1 MTAGEKIK
9 TFRNIRGISK
19 NMLGELAGI
28 DGTTIRKY
36 EFGSRPALFSP
47 SDTTKKIDTFP
58 ELCVSTFS
66 ENIIQKFSSLSDT
79 KKIAELY
86 TANGVI
92 LVYKIRYKDTDIAFY
107 LSRVG
112 APACVVGFEEIV
124 AMGAKKFVLF
134 GSCGV
139 LNDDSVKDKLI
150 IPISA
155 VRDEGT
161 SYHYIAS
168 SPEIE
173 ADPHSVKILESV
185 LSNCGYPYIKGK
197 TWTSD
202 AIYRETLP
210 LIQERK
216 QEGCIAVEMEYA
228 SMLAVAKYRHIP
240 FIQFLYGA
248 DDLSS
253 EIWDIR
259 DLASYGL
266 TNAEKYMVLAFECGL
281 AL

>member
-1 MTAGEKIK
+1 MEYSPKFLTVFQKKE
-9 TFRNIRGISK
+9 IS
-19 NMLGELAGI
+19 E
-28 DGTTIRKY
+28 
-36 EFGSRPALFSP
+36 PALFSP
-47 SDTTKKIDTFP
+47 SDTTKKIDDFP
-58 ELCVSTFS
+58 EICVSTFS
-66 ENIIQKFSSLSDT
+66 ENIIQKFSSLDSA

-86 TANGVI
+86 TANGS
-92 LVYKIRYKDTDIAFY
+92 LPVYKYRYKNIDIAFY

-112 APACVVGFEEIV
+112 APACVSGFEEVV

-139 LNDDSVKDKLI
+139 LDDNKVKDRII
-150 IPISA
+150 IPVAA

-161 SYHYIAS
+161 SYHYIAP

-173 ADPHSVKILESV
+173 AEPRSIQVLESV
-185 LSNCGYPYIKGK
+185 LSRCGYPYVKGK

-210 LIQERK
+210 LIQERR
-216 QEGCIAVEMEYA
+216 QQGCLVAEMECA
-228 SMLAVAKYRHIP
+228 SMLAAAKYRKIP

-248 DDLSS
+248 DNLSS
-253 EIWDIR
+253 DTWEIR

-281 AL
+281 SM

>member
-1 MTAGEKIK
+1 MNTIFQR
-9 TFRNIRGISK
+9 TNIS
-19 NMLGELAGI
+19 E
-28 DGTTIRKY
+28 
-36 EFGSRPALFSP
+36 PALFSP
-47 SDTTKKIDTFP
+47 CDTTKQIDNFP
-58 ELCVSTFS
+58 EICVSTFS
-66 ENIIQKFSSLSDT
+66 ENIIQKFSSLNT
-79 KKIAELY
+79 TQKIAELY

-92 LVYKIRYKDTDIAFY
+92 PVYKIRYKDTDIAFY

-139 LNDDSVKDKLI
+139 LDDDNVKNKLI

-155 VRDEGT
+155 IRDEGT
-161 SYHYIAS
+161 SYHYIAP

-173 ADPHSVKILESV
+173 ADPHSVKILENV

-216 QEGCIAVEMEYA
+216 QEGCIAVEMECA
-228 SMLAVAKYRHIP
+228 SMLAVAKYRHI
-240 FIQFLYGA
+240 LLSRKLNDA
-248 DDLSS
+248 LSS
-253 EIWDIR
+253 RLFYAHFDSHRDISHFKSSCFCE
-259 DLASYGL
+259 L
-266 TNAEKYMVLAFECGL
+266 FF
-281 AL
+281 